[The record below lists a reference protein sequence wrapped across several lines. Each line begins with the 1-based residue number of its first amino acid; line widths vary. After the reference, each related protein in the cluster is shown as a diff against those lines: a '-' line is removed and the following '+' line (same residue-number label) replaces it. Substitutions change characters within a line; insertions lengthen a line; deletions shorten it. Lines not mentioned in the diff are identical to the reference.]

1 MLDTSNVFLTGEAL
15 EALSE
20 WSSTL
25 KTFQQKLGKHF
36 ARSEA
41 RVAAFDYIQAL
52 LSPVERKNGWQMAEQ
67 VGYSNP
73 YRLQHLLGR
82 AQWDADAVCA
92 IVRQYAVEQLKS
104 KTDILA
110 IDETGDL

>member
-15 EALSE
+15 EALSQ
-20 WSSTL
+20 WSATL

-36 ARSEA
+36 VRAEA
-41 RVAAFDYIQAL
+41 RQAGFNYIQAL

-67 VGYSNP
+67 AGYSNP

-82 AQWDADAVCA
+82 VHWDADAVCA
-92 IVRQYAVEQLKS
+92 EIRQYGPIVA
-104 KTDILA
+104 
-110 IDETGDL
+110 

>member
-1 MLDTSNVFLTGEAL
+1 LVASV
-15 EALSE
+15 
-20 WSSTL
+20 
-25 KTFQQKLGKHF
+25 
-36 ARSEA
+36 AR
-41 RVAAFDYIQAL
+41 RAAFNYIQAL

-92 IVRQYAVEQLKS
+92 EIRQYALEHLKS
-104 KTDILA
+104 QTDILA
-110 IDETGDL
+110 IDETGFLKQGEQSVGVQVQYYGTMGYLENCQVGVFMSYRAR